1 MTGDQPHPQDLTIPF
16 FKEKDIEAKLT
27 GSVVSLCT
35 DRLRK
40 RVSLPVVF

>member
-16 FKEKDIEAKLT
+16 FKEKDIEGKLT
-27 GSVVSLCT
+27 GSVVST

>member
-16 FKEKDIEAKLT
+16 SEEKDIEGKLT
-27 GSVVSLCT
+27 GGVVSLCT

-40 RVSLPVVF
+40 RVSLPDVF

>member
-16 FKEKDIEAKLT
+16 SKEKDIEAKLA

-40 RVSLPVVF
+40 RVSLHDVF